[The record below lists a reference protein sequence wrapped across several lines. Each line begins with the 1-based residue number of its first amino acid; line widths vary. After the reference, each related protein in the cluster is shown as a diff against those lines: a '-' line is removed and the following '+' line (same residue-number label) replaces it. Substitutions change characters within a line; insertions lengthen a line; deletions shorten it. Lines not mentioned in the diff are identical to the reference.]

1 MDATQSFGGQR
12 QVSVEWK
19 IRKKVLENSVVTD
32 EHSSQ
37 QNEEK
42 QTRENLIN

>member
-1 MDATQSFGGQR
+1 MDAISELCGQR

-19 IRKKVLENSVVTD
+19 IREKVLEKSVVTD

-37 QNEEK
+37 WNEEK